1 MKIKP
6 QGSNILIEIE
16 ERQAKGGI
24 IVSSDNSIITEI
36 ATVKAI
42 GLDVREVQVG
52 DKVMFKSW
60 SLDVIEIDDKKYPFL
75 EEKAILAIIK

>member
-6 QGSNILIEIE
+6 QGSNILIEVE

-24 IVSSDNSIITEI
+24 IVASDNSIITEI

-42 GLDVREVQVG
+42 GPDVREVQVG

-60 SLDVIEIDDKKYPFL
+60 NLDITEIDDQKYPFL